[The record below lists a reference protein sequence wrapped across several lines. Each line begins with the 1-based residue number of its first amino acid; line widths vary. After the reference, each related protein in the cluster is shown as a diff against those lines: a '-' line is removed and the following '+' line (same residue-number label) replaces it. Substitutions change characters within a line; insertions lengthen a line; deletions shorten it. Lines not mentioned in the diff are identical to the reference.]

1 MLQLQLL
8 AALYSTPRGEVT
20 QDSVMKS
27 LKLMGMG
34 MLGIFVVMV
43 LIFLVIA
50 ILDKTTRGKNDD

>member
-8 AALYSTPRGEVT
+8 AALYSTPLGEVT